1 MFREK
6 DEDVRELERSA
17 LDKSAKLTQNT
28 NRLKNIADQMEF
40 LGNTIRSYRDGIEK
54 NNESIEKLRVDA
66 DAIAGQV
73 QEKDSALRELEN
85 RRDLA
90 REKYELVSGDLEE
103 WRGEVNRLRDDMID
117 KMKDLNEIVR
127 RREALQANV
136 DRLKERMLADWEVN
150 LEEPGEI
157 ERVEYTQP
165 EADREIR
172 EIRAKVKEL
181 GPINVNVM
189 EDYEDEKKRLEEVEK
204 QFDDLDRAR
213 ASLDRTITK
222 LDDIART
229 RYLETFE
236 RIQKNFQFVFSKL
249 FLNGETKMSLV
260 EKLDENGKPMD
271 ILDADI
277 EINVRPTGK
286 KMRGIKALS
295 GGEHAL
301 TATALLF
308 AIYMEKP
315 SPYCVLDE
323 VDGPLDDANVGRFM
337 ALLREFSKQ
346 TLFIVVTHNKRTMAE
361 ADMLYGVTQEIKGI
375 SRIASVQLADATK
388 FAI

>member
-1 MFREK
+1 MADKKITIPEVYQKTIDFLEQKESMASLEILYQMF
-6 DEDVRELERSA
+6 
-17 LDKSAKLTQNT
+17 
-28 NRLKNIADQMEF
+28 
-40 LGNTIRSYRDGIEK
+40 
-54 NNESIEKLRVDA
+54 
-66 DAIAGQV
+66 
-73 QEKDSALRELEN
+73 
-85 RRDLA
+85 
-90 REKYELVSGDLEE
+90 
-103 WRGEVNRLRDDMID
+103 
-117 KMKDLNEIVR
+117 
-127 RREALQANV
+127 
-136 DRLKERMLADWEVN
+136 
-150 LEEPGEI
+150 
-157 ERVEYTQP
+157 
-165 EADREIR
+165 
-172 EIRAKVKEL
+172 
-181 GPINVNVM
+181 
-189 EDYEDEKKRLEEVEK
+189 EK

-222 LDDIART
+222 LDDIARQ
-229 RYLETFE
+229 RYLDTFA

-249 FLNGETKMSLV
+249 FLNGETKMNLV
-260 EKLDENGKPMD
+260 ERVDEMGKPMD